1 MDLPIDPDLTPIP
14 DAGPAPLDID
24 EAIECL
30 TQTVVVDTTIYTQ
43 IAQRRS
49 QLEDAETLRRAR
61 AL

>member
-1 MDLPIDPDLTPIP
+1 MNLPIDPDLTPV
-14 DAGPAPLDID
+14 ATSQPAPLDVD

-30 TQTVVVDTTIYTQ
+30 TQTVVVDTTIYVQ

>member
-1 MDLPIDPDLTPIP
+1 MNLPIDPELTPVAP
-14 DAGPAPLDID
+14 SQPAPLDVD
-24 EAIECL
+24 EAIQCL
-30 TQTVVVDTTIYTQ
+30 TETVVVDTTIYAQ

>member
-1 MDLPIDPDLTPIP
+1 MNLPIDPQMNSMSETSSV
-14 DAGPAPLDID
+14 ALDID
-24 EAIECL
+24 EAIESL
-30 TQTVVVDTTIYTQ
+30 TQSVTVDTTIYTQ